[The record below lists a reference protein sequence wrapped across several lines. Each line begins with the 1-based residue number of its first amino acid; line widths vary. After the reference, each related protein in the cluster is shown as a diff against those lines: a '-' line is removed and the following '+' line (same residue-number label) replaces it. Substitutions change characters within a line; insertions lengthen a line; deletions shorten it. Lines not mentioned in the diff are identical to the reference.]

1 MRRRHLLLALCCP
14 PAINA
19 QNLDLPRASPVDAVG
34 FYIIPT
40 DNVSEQ
46 ATGNIAR
53 VPTQET
59 GLWIKS
65 TLWTPTESAL
75 QKACSPHE
83 R

>member
-1 MRRRHLLLALCCP
+1 MRRRHLLLALCFP

-53 VPTQET
+53 VLTQET

-75 QKACSPHE
+75 QKSLQPA
-83 R
+83 